1 MVAKGASGVW
11 PLPLLSPALLL
22 VDWTKKTL
30 LGAKR
35 ASLKTSGPTPPSV
48 RVCRKGER
56 VLGTGGVSA
65 KGRVRPAVNGR
76 PTQTSRVNPAPQR
89 HCLLG
94 GSVFSPVHRACFW

>member
-11 PLPLLSPALLL
+11 PLPLLSPALEW

-48 RVCRKGER
+48 RDCRKGER
-56 VLGTGGVSA
+56 VLGM
-65 KGRVRPAVNGR
+65 GRVSSIGSRARLPGWPGLSLRSPGAARLRAERVQPA
-76 PTQTSRVNPAPQR
+76 AAA
-89 HCLLG
+89 
-94 GSVFSPVHRACFW
+94 HR